1 MKSKMEKAEEKSLFS
16 SNPFYKKLFQAQGQ
30 LERFKFSNQE
40 ENGMNCR
47 TGESVLNKWQIS
59 GLTFS

>member
-47 TGESVLNKWQIS
+47 TGESVLNK
-59 GLTFS
+59 